1 MHLEHRWGWQEIS
14 SQWVWSSLPRMQ
26 VSPLFPL
33 QGQLLWET
41 GEDAANPWL
50 LRFILLMGHF
60 IVLTFRSLMHFQ
72 LILTHG
78 VRWDPTSFF
87 YMWTCT
93 YTSITVEKLG
103 LHWIVLEPLNPL
115 IVNMRVSFQ
124 TFNSILSIHIST
136 LTAVPCCFDYCSF
149 IVIFKTE
156 KCHFS
161 NFTLLLK
168 YCFGDPGSLQFISK
182 F

>member
-93 YTSITVEKLG
+93 YTSITVEKTG
-103 LHWIVLEPLNPL
+103 TPLNCLGTFKSINCKYEGFFP
-115 IVNMRVSFQ
+115 NFQ
-124 TFNSILSIHIST
+124 FNSIYPYIYS
-136 LTAVPCCFDYCSF
+136 YCSSMLF
-149 IVIFKTE
+149 WLLQLY
-156 KCHFS
+156 S
-161 NFTLLLK
+161 NF
-168 YCFGDPGSLQFISK
+168 
-182 F
+182 